1 MKKMSKI
8 LTFILVLAMVLGT
21 VAMAAE
27 PSYTISATDGSLE
40 HGSITLT
47 YTYTVTKDVTD
58 DNNNTTSETK
68 EVTET
73 AFLKKGSL
81 SADIPKDAK
90 VVISFNANTGYEFI
104 GAKDDANNPIEDG
117 AEITLTKSLIITPEF
132 RLKDTLGGEAK
143 ISSFKIDAICPSAY
157 YWQQCHKK
165 DSNSNSVLDNNLL
178 KYTRYPGKLNGTQSP
193 STEIAKGYYVD
204 LTLYVNDADYA
215 AFISTNGNSSDKFS
229 VTTPGDS
236 SFLAGST
243 NPSASAVI
251 NATTD
256 GKGYSITLTGVYY
269 VGGSDNTLKL
279 IVTQGNYN
287 AILSCKIDNA
297 TIIPTTPDDDKPS
310 EETTA
315 AQPYVIISSYSYGKG
330 DLVAG
335 ETRNV
340 TMTFRNTSKTMAV
353 ENMMVTMTLP
363 DAMMLTS
370 SSNSFYIESL
380 AAEGTITKTVNVT
393 VKPTAAA
400 QSHSMTVDFTYDY
413 LDNGTRRNAK
423 TTETISMPVLQVDRF
438 TVTGID
444 LPTQIFVGEENNL
457 SVNFVNKSRTDIYNL
472 SAKLSCEALSNN
484 GEEQYLGNLASGTT
498 SSADFYI
505 TANEKGEL
513 VGEVIITYEDTNMN
527 QRTVSVPFTTQAASY
542 EDIYGPTD
550 PVDPGLDPVGPVEP
564 ETTGFPWFWVIAGVV
579 VVAAGVF
586 VALKLR
592 KNKKESVDEDED
604 I

>member
-1 MKKMSKI
+1 MTVKKMSKI
-8 LTFILVLAMVLGT
+8 LTFILVLAMVLST

-27 PSYTISATDGSLE
+27 PP
-40 HGSITLT
+40 
-47 YTYTVTKDVTD
+47 YTVSAPADSLTHGKITITYDTADTEKGGTKTVNGFLNST
-58 DNNNTTSETK
+58 TTSIK
-68 EVTET
+68 LPDDVKKIKVSFT
-73 AFLKKGSL
+73 AN
-81 SADIPKDAK
+81 P
-90 VVISFNANTGYEFI
+90 GYEFVSATYKVGNTDTKPVADFGEI
-104 GAKDDANNPIEDG
+104 NN
-117 AEITLTKSLIITPEF
+117 ITDNTTITPVF
-132 RLKDTLGGEAK
+132 QAKSTLGGEKTAD
-143 ISSFKIDAICPSAY
+143 SFRLDAICSGSY
-157 YWQQCHKK
+157 YWQMYHK
-165 DSNSNSVLDNNLL
+165 DMANNK
-178 KYTRYPGKLNGTQSP
+178 KYTKYPGSP
-193 STEIAKGYYVD
+193 ADKVNPSSEIVKGNYVD
-204 LTLYVNDADYA
+204 LTLYVTDNDFLKLYS
-215 AFISTNGNSSDKFS
+215 STGYSKDNFS

-236 SFLAGST
+236 SFLAGSGAGAEIEKWT
-243 NPSASAVI
+243 VGS
-251 NATTD
+251 TD
-256 GKGYSITLTGVYY
+256 KGMEIQLTGVYY

-279 IVTQGNYN
+279 IITQGNYN
-287 AILSCKIDNA
+287 AIVTCKIDNA
-297 TIIPTTPDDDKPS
+297 TIIPTKPDDEKPDT
-310 EETTA
+310 ETTA

-413 LDNGTRRNAK
+413 LDNGVRRNAK
-423 TTETISMPVLQVDRF
+423 TTESISMPVLQVDRF

-444 LPTQIFVGEENNL
+444 LPQQIFIGEENNL

-472 SAKLSCEALSNN
+472 SAKLNCEGLSNN

-505 TANEKGEL
+505 TGNEKGEL

-527 QRTVSVPFTTQAASY
+527 QRTVSVPFTTQVTSY
-542 EDIYGPTD
+542 EDVWGPSN
-550 PVDPGLDPVGPVEP
+550 PSVDPGMDPGTDPGMEEP
-564 ETTGFPWFWVIAGVV
+564 AGFPWFWVIGGVA

-586 VALKLR
+586 VYLKLR

>member
-1 MKKMSKI
+1 MTVKKISKI

-21 VAMAAE
+21 VAMAEVPTPAAKTPATKEETVTYTITAGTVENGTLTIKYGSTQEPLTTGAKTAAIAKDTDITVVAE
-27 PSYTISATDGSLE
+27 PKAGYELVALNYTIGETTTDIKTDGKF
-40 HGSITLT
+40 TLT
-47 YTYTVTKDVTD
+47 G
-58 DNNNTTSETK
+58 NTT
-68 EVTET
+68 
-73 AFLKKGSL
+73 
-81 SADIPKDAK
+81 
-90 VVISFNANTGYEFI
+90 
-104 GAKDDANNPIEDG
+104 
-117 AEITLTKSLIITPEF
+117 ITPVF
-132 RLKDTLGGEAK
+132 QAKSTLGGEKTAD
-143 ISSFKIDAICPSAY
+143 SFRLDAICSGSY
-157 YWQQCHKK
+157 YWQMYHK
-165 DSNSNSVLDNNLL
+165 DMANNK
-178 KYTRYPGKLNGTQSP
+178 KYTKYPGSP
-193 STEIAKGYYVD
+193 ADKVNPSSEIVKGNYVD
-204 LTLYVNDADYA
+204 LTLYVTDNDFLSLYG
-215 AFISTNGNSSDKFS
+215 STGYSKDNFS

-236 SFLAGST
+236 SFLAGSGAGAEIEKWT
-243 NPSASAVI
+243 VGS
-251 NATTD
+251 TD
-256 GKGYSITLTGVYY
+256 KGMEIQLTGVYY
-269 VGGSDNTLKL
+269 VGGNDNTLKL
-279 IVTQGNYN
+279 IITQGNYN
-287 AILSCKIDNA
+287 AIVTCKIDNA
-297 TIIPTTPDDDKPS
+297 TIVPEKENDKKPD

-335 ETRNV
+335 ETRNI

-413 LDNGTRRNAK
+413 LDNGVRRNAK

-444 LPTQIFVGEENNL
+444 LPQQIFIGEENNL

-472 SAKLSCEALSNN
+472 SAKLNCEGLSNN

-505 TANEKGEL
+505 TGNEKCEL

-527 QRTVSVPFTTQAASY
+527 QRTVSVPFTTQVTSY
-542 EDIYGPTD
+542 EDVWGPSN
-550 PVDPGLDPVGPVEP
+550 PSVDPGMDPGTDPGMEEP
-564 ETTGFPWFWVIAGVV
+564 AGFPWFWVIGGVV

-586 VALKLR
+586 VYLKLR

>member
-8 LTFILVLAMVLGT
+8 LIFILVLAMVLGT
-21 VAMAAE
+21 VAMAEVPTPAAKTPATQE
-27 PSYTISATDGSLE
+27 ETVTYTITAGIFTNGQMTIKYGTTQSPLASGASLTVEKDTEITVEFSAT
-40 HGSITLT
+40 
-47 YTYTVTKDVTD
+47 
-58 DNNNTTSETK
+58 
-68 EVTET
+68 
-73 AFLKKGSL
+73 A
-81 SADIPKDAK
+81 
-90 VVISFNANTGYEFI
+90 GYEFVKATYKI
-104 GAKDDANNPIEDG
+104 GEKETSLSDG
-117 AEITLTKSLIITPEF
+117 GKFTLTGDATITPVF
-132 RLKDTLGGEAK
+132 QAKSTLGGEKTAD
-143 ISSFKIDAICPSAY
+143 SFRLDAICSGSY
-157 YWQQCHKK
+157 YWQMYHK
-165 DSNSNSVLDNNLL
+165 DMANNK
-178 KYTRYPGKLNGTQSP
+178 KYTKYPGSP
-193 STEIAKGYYVD
+193 ADKVNPSSEIVKGNYVD
-204 LTLYVNDADYA
+204 LTLYVTDNDFLKLYS
-215 AFISTNGNSSDKFS
+215 STGYSKDNFS

-236 SFLAGST
+236 SFLAGSGAGAEIEKWT
-243 NPSASAVI
+243 VDN
-251 NATTD
+251 TD
-256 GKGYSITLTGVYY
+256 KGMVITLTGVYY

-279 IVTQGNYN
+279 IITQGNYN
-287 AILSCKIDNA
+287 AIVTCKIDNA
-297 TIIPTTPDDDKPS
+297 TIIPTKPDDEKPDT
-310 EETTA
+310 ETTA

-413 LDNGTRRNAK
+413 LDNGVRRNAK
-423 TTETISMPVLQVDRF
+423 TTESISMPVLQVDRF

-444 LPTQIFVGEENNL
+444 LPQEIFMGEESNL
-457 SVNFVNKSRTDIYNL
+457 SVNFVNKSRTEIYNL
-472 SAKLSCEALSNN
+472 SAKLNCEGLSNN

-505 TANEKGEL
+505 KGNEKGEL

-527 QRTVSVPFTTQAASY
+527 QRTVSVPFTTKVTSY
-542 EDIYGPTD
+542 EDVWGPQ
-550 PVDPGLDPVGPVEP
+550 GPVGPQNPDDPGMDPGMEEP
-564 ETTGFPWFWVIAGVV
+564 AGFPWFWVIGGVA

-586 VALKLR
+586 VYLKLR
-592 KNKKESVDEDED
+592 KNKKESVEEDED

>member
-1 MKKMSKI
+1 MTVKKMSKI

-21 VAMAAE
+21 VAMADQSEGTNTGNTTNDTYTITAGKFENGTLTIKYNSTQSPLTAGATSSAIAKGTEVTILAE
-27 PSYTISATDGSLE
+27 PKAGYELATLNYTIGETTTDIKTDGKFV
-40 HGSITLT
+40 LT
-47 YTYTVTKDVTD
+47 GNATVTPV
-58 DNNNTTSETK
+58 
-68 EVTET
+68 
-73 AFLKKGSL
+73 FQ
-81 SADIPKDAK
+81 AK
-90 VVISFNANTGYEFI
+90 S
-104 GAKDDANNPIEDG
+104 
-117 AEITLTKSLIITPEF
+117 
-132 RLKDTLGGEAK
+132 TLGGEKTAD
-143 ISSFKIDAICPSAY
+143 SFRLDAICSGSY
-157 YWQQCHKK
+157 YWQMYHK
-165 DSNSNSVLDNNLL
+165 DMANNK
-178 KYTRYPGKLNGTQSP
+178 KYTKYPGSP
-193 STEIAKGYYVD
+193 ADKVNPSSEIVKGNYVD
-204 LTLYVNDADYA
+204 LTLYVTDNDFLKLYS
-215 AFISTNGNSSDKFS
+215 STGYSKDNFS

-236 SFLAGST
+236 SFLAGSGAGAEIEKWT
-243 NPSASAVI
+243 VGSTDKGMVI
-251 NATTD
+251 Q
-256 GKGYSITLTGVYY
+256 LTGVYY

-279 IVTQGNYN
+279 IITQGNYN
-287 AILSCKIDNA
+287 AIVTCKIDNA
-297 TIIPTTPDDDKPS
+297 TIIPTKPDDEKPDT
-310 EETTA
+310 ETTA

-413 LDNGTRRNAK
+413 LDNGVRRNAK
-423 TTETISMPVLQVDRF
+423 TTESISMPVLQVDRF

-444 LPTQIFVGEENNL
+444 LPQQIFIGEENNL

-472 SAKLSCEALSNN
+472 SAKLNCEGLSNN

-505 TANEKGEL
+505 TGNEKGEL

-527 QRTVSVPFTTQAASY
+527 QRTVSVPFTTQVTSY
-542 EDIYGPTD
+542 EDVWGPQGPAGPQNPD
-550 PVDPGLDPVGPVEP
+550 DPGMDPGMEEP
-564 ETTGFPWFWVIAGVV
+564 AGFPWFWVIGGVV

-586 VALKLR
+586 VYLKLR

>member
-1 MKKMSKI
+1 MKKISKI

-21 VAMAAE
+21 VAMAADGD
-27 PSYTISATDGSLE
+27 PVTTPTYTITAGTFTNGSISLTLVGNDGKDTSL
-40 HGSITLT
+40 GSIT
-47 YTYTVTKDVTD
+47 VTNGKIENIEKDSKV
-58 DNNNTTSETK
+58 
-68 EVTET
+68 
-73 AFLKKGSL
+73 
-81 SADIPKDAK
+81 K
-90 VVISFNANTGYEFI
+90 VVFVPSPGYEFV
-104 GAKDDANNPIEDG
+104 GAKDNNGKIIKDG
-117 AEITLTKSLIITPEF
+117 DVLTITDNLTITPAF
-132 RLKDTLGGEAK
+132 APKASLGSAAAVNSYTLQ
-143 ISSFKIDAICPSAY
+143 AICPSAY
-157 YWQQCHKK
+157 YWQQYHKTPGGG
-165 DSNSNSVLDNNLL
+165 DT
-178 KYTRYPGKLNGTQSP
+178 KYTRYPGKLNGNQSP

-204 LTLYVNDADYA
+204 LTLYVNDTDYVT
-215 AFISTNGNSSDKFS
+215 FIGQEGNDKDKFS

-236 SFLAGST
+236 SFLAGNT
-243 NPSASAVI
+243 TPSA
-251 NATTD
+251 NAEID
-256 GKGYSITLTGVYY
+256 PWEGKGYTVKLTGVYY
-269 VGGSDNTLKL
+269 VGGNDNTLKL

-297 TIIPTTPDDDKPS
+297 TIVPQKENNKKPE

-335 ETRNV
+335 ETRNI

-353 ENMMVTMTLP
+353 ENMMVTMSLP

-393 VKPTAAA
+393 VKSNAAA

-413 LDNGTRRNAK
+413 LDNGIRRNAK
-423 TTETISMPVLQVDRF
+423 TTESISMPVLQVDRF

-444 LPTQIFVGEENNL
+444 LPQEIFMGEESNL
-457 SVNFVNKSRTDIYNL
+457 SVNFVNKSRTEIYNL
-472 SAKLSCEALSNN
+472 SAKLNCEGISNN

-505 TANEKGEL
+505 KGNEKGEL

-527 QRTVSVPFTTQAASY
+527 QRTVSVPFTTKVVSH
-542 EDIYGPTD
+542 EDVWGPQG
-550 PVDPGLDPVGPVEP
+550 PVSPQNPDDPGMDPGMEQPA
-564 ETTGFPWFWVIAGVV
+564 GFPWFWVIGGVV

-586 VALKLR
+586 VYLKLR
-592 KNKKESVDEDED
+592 KNKKESVEEDED

>member
-1 MKKMSKI
+1 MTVKKISKI

-27 PSYTISATDGSLE
+27 GDSTVTPTAPTTYTITAGEMSNGYFSL
-40 HGSITLT
+40 T
-47 YTYTVTKDVTD
+47 DVTD
-58 DNNNTTSETK
+58 EANGK
-68 EVTET
+68 HI
-73 AFLKKGSL
+73 GSL
-81 SADIPKDAK
+81 KTKGEKSSAIA
-90 VVISFNANTGYEFI
+90 ANTKVRIEFKGDPGYEFV
-104 GAKDDANNPIEDG
+104 GAKDGSGKIIKDG
-117 AEITLTKSLIITPEF
+117 DVLTITDNLTITPVF
-132 RLKDTLGGEAK
+132 APKASLGSAAAVNSYTLQ
-143 ISSFKIDAICPSAY
+143 AICPSAY
-157 YWQQCHKK
+157 YWQQYHKTTGGG
-165 DSNSNSVLDNNLL
+165 DT

-215 AFISTNGNSSDKFS
+215 TFINGDINKNELFS
-229 VTTPGDS
+229 VTTPSDS
-236 SFLAGST
+236 SFLAGNT
-243 NPSASAVI
+243 TPSA
-251 NATTD
+251 NAKIAPWE
-256 GKGYSITLTGVYY
+256 GKGYTVELTGVYY
-269 VGGSDNTLKL
+269 VGGNDNTLKL

-297 TIIPTTPDDDKPS
+297 TIVPEKENDKKPD

-335 ETRNV
+335 ETRNI

-413 LDNGTRRNAK
+413 LDNGVRRNAK

-444 LPTQIFVGEENNL
+444 LPQQIFIGEENNL

-472 SAKLSCEALSNN
+472 SAKLNCEGLSNN

-505 TANEKGEL
+505 TGNEKCEL

-527 QRTVSVPFTTQAASY
+527 QRTVSVPFTTQVTSY
-542 EDIYGPTD
+542 EDVWGPSN
-550 PVDPGLDPVGPVEP
+550 PSVDPGMDPGTDPGMEEP
-564 ETTGFPWFWVIAGVV
+564 AGFPWFWVIGGVA

-586 VALKLR
+586 VYLKLR

>member
-1 MKKMSKI
+1 MTVKKISKI

-21 VAMAAE
+21 VAMADQSEGTNTGNTTNDTYTITAGKFENGTLTIKYNSTQSPLTAGATSSAIAKGTEVTILAE
-27 PSYTISATDGSLE
+27 PKAGYELAALNYTIGETTTDIKTDGKFV
-40 HGSITLT
+40 LT
-47 YTYTVTKDVTD
+47 GNATVTPV
-58 DNNNTTSETK
+58 
-68 EVTET
+68 
-73 AFLKKGSL
+73 FQ
-81 SADIPKDAK
+81 AK
-90 VVISFNANTGYEFI
+90 S
-104 GAKDDANNPIEDG
+104 
-117 AEITLTKSLIITPEF
+117 
-132 RLKDTLGGEAK
+132 TLGGEKTAD
-143 ISSFKIDAICPSAY
+143 SFRLDAICSGSY
-157 YWQQCHKK
+157 YWQMYHK
-165 DSNSNSVLDNNLL
+165 DMANNK
-178 KYTRYPGKLNGTQSP
+178 KYTKYPGSP
-193 STEIAKGYYVD
+193 ADKVNPSSEIVKGNYVD
-204 LTLYVNDADYA
+204 LTLYVTDNDFLKLYS
-215 AFISTNGNSSDKFS
+215 STGYSKNNFS

-236 SFLAGST
+236 SFLAGSGAGAEIEKWT
-243 NPSASAVI
+243 VDN
-251 NATTD
+251 TD
-256 GKGYSITLTGVYY
+256 KGMVITLTGVYY

-279 IVTQGNYN
+279 IITQGNYN
-287 AILSCKIDNA
+287 AIVTCKIDNA
-297 TIIPTTPDDDKPS
+297 TIIPTKPDDEKPDT
-310 EETTA
+310 ETTA

-413 LDNGTRRNAK
+413 LDNGIRRNAK
-423 TTETISMPVLQVDRF
+423 TTESISMPVLQVDRF

-444 LPTQIFVGEENNL
+444 LPQQIFIGEENNL

-472 SAKLSCEALSNN
+472 SAKLNCEGLSNN

-505 TANEKGEL
+505 TGNEKGEL

-527 QRTVSVPFTTQAASY
+527 QRTVSVPFTTQVTSY
-542 EDIYGPTD
+542 EDVWGPSN
-550 PVDPGLDPVGPVEP
+550 PSVDPGMDPGTDPGMEEP
-564 ETTGFPWFWVIAGVV
+564 AGFPWFWVIGGVA

-586 VALKLR
+586 VYLKLR

>member
-1 MKKMSKI
+1 MTVKKISKI

-21 VAMAAE
+21 VAMAEVPTPAAKTPATKEETVTYTITAGTVENGTLTIKYGSTEEPLTTGAKTAAIAKDTDITVVAE
-27 PSYTISATDGSLE
+27 PKAGYELVALNYTIGETTTDIKTDGKF
-40 HGSITLT
+40 TLT
-47 YTYTVTKDVTD
+47 
-58 DNNNTTSETK
+58 
-68 EVTET
+68 
-73 AFLKKGSL
+73 G
-81 SADIPKDAK
+81 
-90 VVISFNANTGYEFI
+90 NAT
-104 GAKDDANNPIEDG
+104 
-117 AEITLTKSLIITPEF
+117 ITPVF
-132 RLKDTLGGEAK
+132 QAKSTLGGEKTAD
-143 ISSFKIDAICPSAY
+143 SFRLDAICSGSY
-157 YWQQCHKK
+157 YWQMYHK
-165 DSNSNSVLDNNLL
+165 DMANNK
-178 KYTRYPGKLNGTQSP
+178 KYTKYPGSP
-193 STEIAKGYYVD
+193 ADKVNPSSEIVKGNYVD
-204 LTLYVNDADYA
+204 LTLYVTDDDFLSLYG
-215 AFISTNGNSSDKFS
+215 STGYNKNNFS

-236 SFLAGST
+236 SFLAGSGAGAEIEKWT
-243 NPSASAVI
+243 VGSTDKGMVI
-251 NATTD
+251 Q
-256 GKGYSITLTGVYY
+256 LTGVYY
-269 VGGSDNTLKL
+269 VGGNDNTLKL

-297 TIIPTTPDDDKPS
+297 TIVPEKENDKKPD

-335 ETRNV
+335 ETRNI

-413 LDNGTRRNAK
+413 LDNGVRRNAK

-444 LPTQIFVGEENNL
+444 LPQQIFIGEENNL

-472 SAKLSCEALSNN
+472 SAKLNCEGLSNN

-505 TANEKGEL
+505 TGNEKCEL

-527 QRTVSVPFTTQAASY
+527 QRTVSVPFTTQVTSY
-542 EDIYGPTD
+542 EDVWGPSN
-550 PVDPGLDPVGPVEP
+550 PSVDPGTDPGTDPGMEEP
-564 ETTGFPWFWVIAGVV
+564 AGFPWFWVIGGVV

-586 VALKLR
+586 VYLKLR

>member
-1 MKKMSKI
+1 MTVKKISKI

-21 VAMAAE
+21 VAMAADGDSTE
-27 PSYTISATDGSLE
+27 TPTATTTYTITAGTVENG
-40 HGSITLT
+40 TLT
-47 YTYTVTKDVTD
+47 IKYGSTQKPLTTNATTDAIAKDTDITVVAEPKAGYELDTLTCTINGTTTDIKATQKFKLTGDATVTPV
-58 DNNNTTSETK
+58 
-68 EVTET
+68 
-73 AFLKKGSL
+73 
-81 SADIPKDAK
+81 
-90 VVISFNANTGYEFI
+90 
-104 GAKDDANNPIEDG
+104 
-117 AEITLTKSLIITPEF
+117 F
-132 RLKDTLGGEAK
+132 REKQSLGGEK
-143 ISSFKIDAICPSAY
+143 TVDSFRLDAICNGSY
-157 YWQQCHKK
+157 YWQMYHKDMSNNK
-165 DSNSNSVLDNNLL
+165 KYTKYPGDPANNVPSNS
-178 KYTRYPGKLNGTQSP
+178 
-193 STEIAKGYYVD
+193 EIVKGNFVD
-204 LTLYVNDADYA
+204 LTLYVKDPDFVKLATMTGYDPE
-215 AFISTNGNSSDKFS
+215 KFS
-229 VTTPGDS
+229 VSTPSDS
-236 SFLAGST
+236 SFLAGQFS
-243 NPSASAVI
+243 SSSSDLKS
-251 NATTD
+251 NAKFSD
-256 GKGYSITLTGVYY
+256 WMNGSEVQGMIIELTGVYY
-269 VGGSDNTLKL
+269 VGGNDNTLKL

-297 TIIPTTPDDDKPS
+297 TIVPEKENNKKPD

-335 ETRNV
+335 ETRNI

-413 LDNGTRRNAK
+413 LDNGVRRNAK

-444 LPTQIFVGEENNL
+444 LPQQIFIGEENNL

-472 SAKLSCEALSNN
+472 SAKLNCEGLSNN

-505 TANEKGEL
+505 TGNEKCEL

-527 QRTVSVPFTTQAASY
+527 QRTVSVPFTTQVTSY
-542 EDIYGPTD
+542 EDVWGPSN
-550 PVDPGLDPVGPVEP
+550 PSVDPGMDPGTDPGMEEP
-564 ETTGFPWFWVIAGVV
+564 AGFPWFWVIGGVV

-586 VALKLR
+586 VYLKLR

>member
-1 MKKMSKI
+1 MTVKKMSKI

-21 VAMAAE
+21 VAMADQSDGTNTGNTTNDTYTITAGTVENGTLTIKYGSTQKPLTTGATTDAIAKDTDITVVAE
-27 PSYTISATDGSLE
+27 PKAGYELD
-40 HGSITLT
+40 TLT
-47 YTYTVTKDVTD
+47 CTINGTPTDIKATQKFKLTGDATVTPV
-58 DNNNTTSETK
+58 
-68 EVTET
+68 
-73 AFLKKGSL
+73 
-81 SADIPKDAK
+81 
-90 VVISFNANTGYEFI
+90 
-104 GAKDDANNPIEDG
+104 
-117 AEITLTKSLIITPEF
+117 F
-132 RLKDTLGGEAK
+132 REKQSLGGEK
-143 ISSFKIDAICPSAY
+143 TVDSFRLDAICSGSY
-157 YWQQCHKK
+157 YWQMYHK
-165 DSNSNSVLDNNLL
+165 DMANNK
-178 KYTRYPGKLNGTQSP
+178 KYTKYPGSP
-193 STEIAKGYYVD
+193 ADKVNPSSEIVKGNYVD
-204 LTLYVNDADYA
+204 LTLYVTDTDYVT
-215 AFISTNGNSSDKFS
+215 FINGDTTKNELFS

-236 SFLAGST
+236 SFLAGSGAGAEIEKWT
-243 NPSASAVI
+243 VGSTDKGMVI
-251 NATTD
+251 Q
-256 GKGYSITLTGVYY
+256 LTGVYY

-279 IVTQGNYN
+279 IITQGNYN

-297 TIIPTTPDDDKPS
+297 TIVPEKENDKKPD

-413 LDNGTRRNAK
+413 LDNGVRRNAK

-444 LPTQIFVGEENNL
+444 LPQQIFIGEENNL

-472 SAKLSCEALSNN
+472 SAKLNCEGLSNN

-505 TANEKGEL
+505 TGNEKCEL

-527 QRTVSVPFTTQAASY
+527 QRTVSVPFTTQVTSY
-542 EDIYGPTD
+542 EDVWGPSN
-550 PVDPGLDPVGPVEP
+550 PSVDPGMDPGTDPGMEEP
-564 ETTGFPWFWVIAGVV
+564 AGFPWFWVIGGVV

-586 VALKLR
+586 VYLKLR

>member
-1 MKKMSKI
+1 MTVKKMSKI

-21 VAMAAE
+21 VAMAEVPTPAANTPATQE
-27 PSYTISATDGSLE
+27 ETVTYTITAGTFTNGQMTIKYGTTQSPLASGASLTVEKDTEITVEFSAT
-40 HGSITLT
+40 
-47 YTYTVTKDVTD
+47 
-58 DNNNTTSETK
+58 
-68 EVTET
+68 
-73 AFLKKGSL
+73 A
-81 SADIPKDAK
+81 
-90 VVISFNANTGYEFI
+90 GYEFVKATYKI
-104 GAKDDANNPIEDG
+104 GEKETSLSDG
-117 AEITLTKSLIITPEF
+117 GKFTLTGDATITPVF
-132 RLKDTLGGEAK
+132 QAKSTLGGEKTAD
-143 ISSFKIDAICPSAY
+143 SFRLDAICSGSY
-157 YWQQCHKK
+157 YWQMYHK
-165 DSNSNSVLDNNLL
+165 DMANNK
-178 KYTRYPGKLNGTQSP
+178 KYTKYPGSP
-193 STEIAKGYYVD
+193 ADKVNPSSEIVKGNYVD
-204 LTLYVNDADYA
+204 LTLYVTDND
-215 AFISTNGNSSDKFS
+215 FLKLCSSTGYSKDNFS

-236 SFLAGST
+236 SFLAGSGAGAEIGKWT
-243 NPSASAVI
+243 VGSTDKGMVI
-251 NATTD
+251 Q
-256 GKGYSITLTGVYY
+256 LTGVYY

-279 IVTQGNYN
+279 IITQGNYN
-287 AILSCKIDNA
+287 AIVTCKIDNA
-297 TIIPTTPDDDKPS
+297 TIIPTKPDDEKPDT
-310 EETTA
+310 ETTA

-335 ETRNV
+335 ETRNI

-413 LDNGTRRNAK
+413 LDNGVRRNAK

-444 LPTQIFVGEENNL
+444 LPQQIFIGEENNL

-472 SAKLSCEALSNN
+472 SAKLNCEGLSNN

-505 TANEKGEL
+505 TGNEKGEL

-527 QRTVSVPFTTQAASY
+527 QRTVSVPFTTQVTSY
-542 EDIYGPTD
+542 EDVWGPSN
-550 PVDPGLDPVGPVEP
+550 PSVDPGTDPGTDPGMEEP
-564 ETTGFPWFWVIAGVV
+564 AGFPWFWVIGGVA

-586 VALKLR
+586 VYLKLR

>member
-8 LTFILVLAMVLGT
+8 LIFILVLAMVLGT
-21 VAMAAE
+21 VAMAEVPTPAAKTPATQE
-27 PSYTISATDGSLE
+27 ETVTYTITAGIFTNGQMTIKYGTTQSPLASGASLTVEKDTEITVEFSAT
-40 HGSITLT
+40 
-47 YTYTVTKDVTD
+47 
-58 DNNNTTSETK
+58 
-68 EVTET
+68 
-73 AFLKKGSL
+73 A
-81 SADIPKDAK
+81 
-90 VVISFNANTGYEFI
+90 GYEFVKATYKI
-104 GAKDDANNPIEDG
+104 GEKETSLSDG
-117 AEITLTKSLIITPEF
+117 GKFTLTGDATITPVF
-132 RLKDTLGGEAK
+132 QAKSTLGGEKTAD
-143 ISSFKIDAICPSAY
+143 SFRLDAICSGSY
-157 YWQQCHKK
+157 YWQMYHK
-165 DSNSNSVLDNNLL
+165 DMANNK
-178 KYTRYPGKLNGTQSP
+178 KYTKYPGSP
-193 STEIAKGYYVD
+193 LDEVNPSSEIVKGNYVD
-204 LTLYVNDADYA
+204 LTLYVTDDDFLSLCGTTSY
-215 AFISTNGNSSDKFS
+215 DKNNFS

-236 SFLAGST
+236 SFLAGSGAGAEIEKWT
-243 NPSASAVI
+243 VGSTDKGMVI
-251 NATTD
+251 Q
-256 GKGYSITLTGVYY
+256 LTGVYY

-279 IVTQGNYN
+279 IITQGNYN
-287 AILSCKIDNA
+287 AIVTCKIDNA
-297 TIIPTTPDDDKPS
+297 TIVPEKENDKKPD

-335 ETRNV
+335 ETRNI
-340 TMTFRNTSKTMAV
+340 TMTFRNTSKTMAI

-413 LDNGTRRNAK
+413 LDNGVRRNAK

-444 LPTQIFVGEENNL
+444 LPQQIFIGEENNL

-472 SAKLSCEALSNN
+472 SAKLNCEGLSNN

-505 TANEKGEL
+505 TGNEKCEL

-527 QRTVSVPFTTQAASY
+527 QRTVSVPFTTQVTSY
-542 EDIYGPTD
+542 EDVWGPSN
-550 PVDPGLDPVGPVEP
+550 PSVDPGMDPGTDPGMEEP
-564 ETTGFPWFWVIAGVV
+564 AGFPWFWVIGGVV

-586 VALKLR
+586 VYLKLR
-592 KNKKESVDEDED
+592 KNKKESVEEDED

>member
-1 MKKMSKI
+1 MTVKKMSKI
-8 LTFILVLAMVLGT
+8 LIFILVLAMVLGT
-21 VAMAAE
+21 VAMAEVPTPAAKTPATQE
-27 PSYTISATDGSLE
+27 ETVTYTITAGIFTNGQMTIKYGTTQSPLASGASLTVEKDTEITVEFSAT
-40 HGSITLT
+40 
-47 YTYTVTKDVTD
+47 
-58 DNNNTTSETK
+58 
-68 EVTET
+68 
-73 AFLKKGSL
+73 A
-81 SADIPKDAK
+81 
-90 VVISFNANTGYEFI
+90 GYEFVKATYKI
-104 GAKDDANNPIEDG
+104 GEKETSLSDG
-117 AEITLTKSLIITPEF
+117 GKFTLTGDATITPVF
-132 RLKDTLGGEAK
+132 QAKSTLGGEKTAD
-143 ISSFKIDAICPSAY
+143 SFRLDAICSGSY
-157 YWQQCHKK
+157 YWQMYHK
-165 DSNSNSVLDNNLL
+165 DMANNK
-178 KYTRYPGKLNGTQSP
+178 KYTKYPGSP
-193 STEIAKGYYVD
+193 ADKVNPSSEIVKGNYVD
-204 LTLYVNDADYA
+204 LTLYVTDDDFLSLYG
-215 AFISTNGNSSDKFS
+215 STGYNKNNFS

-236 SFLAGST
+236 SFLAGSGAGAEIEKWT
-243 NPSASAVI
+243 VGSTDKGMVI
-251 NATTD
+251 Q
-256 GKGYSITLTGVYY
+256 LTGVYY
-269 VGGSDNTLKL
+269 VGGNDNTLKL

-297 TIIPTTPDDDKPS
+297 TIVPEKENDKKPD

-335 ETRNV
+335 ETRNI

-413 LDNGTRRNAK
+413 LDNGVRRNAK

-444 LPTQIFVGEENNL
+444 LPQQIFIGEENNL

-472 SAKLSCEALSNN
+472 SAKLNCEGLSNN

-505 TANEKGEL
+505 TGNEKCEL

-527 QRTVSVPFTTQAASY
+527 QRTVSVPFTTQVTSY
-542 EDIYGPTD
+542 EDVWGPSN
-550 PVDPGLDPVGPVEP
+550 PSVDPGMDPGTDPGMEEP
-564 ETTGFPWFWVIAGVV
+564 AGFPWFWVIGGVV

-586 VALKLR
+586 VYLKLR

>member
-1 MKKMSKI
+1 MTVKKMSKI
-8 LTFILVLAMVLGT
+8 LIFILVLAMVLST
-21 VAMAAE
+21 VAMAAD
-27 PSYTISATDGSLE
+27 PPYTISATDGSLE

-47 YTYTVTKDVTD
+47 YNTATEVSTGTATCTLNSTTKSKALPDDVKKVKVT
-58 DNNNTTSETK
+58 
-68 EVTET
+68 
-73 AFLKKGSL
+73 
-81 SADIPKDAK
+81 
-90 VVISFNANTGYEFI
+90 FNAAPGYEFVSATYQV
-104 GAKDDANNPIEDG
+104 GDTDAKPVADFGEI
-117 AEITLTKSLIITPEF
+117 EITDNTTITPVF
-132 RLKDTLGGEAK
+132 QAKSTLGGEKTAD
-143 ISSFKIDAICPSAY
+143 SFRLDAICSGSY
-157 YWQQCHKK
+157 YWQMYHK
-165 DSNSNSVLDNNLL
+165 DMANNK
-178 KYTRYPGKLNGTQSP
+178 KYTKYPGSP
-193 STEIAKGYYVD
+193 ADKVHPSSEIVKGNYVD
-204 LTLYVNDADYA
+204 LTLYVTDEDFLSLYGTTGYSKN
-215 AFISTNGNSSDKFS
+215 NFS

-236 SFLAGST
+236 SFLAGSGAGAEIEKWT
-243 NPSASAVI
+243 VGSTDKGMVI
-251 NATTD
+251 Q
-256 GKGYSITLTGVYY
+256 LTGVYY

-279 IVTQGNYN
+279 IITQGNYN
-287 AILSCKIDNA
+287 AIVTCKIDNA
-297 TIIPTTPDDDKPS
+297 TIIPTKPDDEKPDT
-310 EETTA
+310 ETTA

-335 ETRNV
+335 ETRNI

-413 LDNGTRRNAK
+413 LDNGVRRNAK

-444 LPTQIFVGEENNL
+444 LATQIFVGEENNL

-472 SAKLSCEALSNN
+472 SAKLSCDALSNN
-484 GEEQYLGNLASGTT
+484 GEEQYLGNLSSGTT

-505 TANEKGEL
+505 TANDKGEI

-527 QRTVSVPFTTQAASY
+527 QRTVSVPFVTSAVSY
-542 EDIYGPTD
+542 DDIYGPTD
-550 PVDPGLDPVGPVEP
+550 PVDPTDPVGPVEP
-564 ETTGFPWFWVIAGVV
+564 EATGFPWFWVIAGVV

-586 VALKLR
+586 VYLKLR

>member
-1 MKKMSKI
+1 MTVKKMSKI
-8 LTFILVLAMVLGT
+8 LTFILVLAMVLST

-27 PSYTISATDGSLE
+27 PP
-40 HGSITLT
+40 
-47 YTYTVTKDVTD
+47 YTVSAPADSLTHGKITITYDTPDTEKGGTKTVNGFLNST
-58 DNNNTTSETK
+58 TTSIK
-68 EVTET
+68 LPNDVKKIKVSFT
-73 AFLKKGSL
+73 AN
-81 SADIPKDAK
+81 P
-90 VVISFNANTGYEFI
+90 GYEFVSATYKV
-104 GAKDDANNPIEDG
+104 GDTDAKPVTDFGEI
-117 AEITLTKSLIITPEF
+117 EITDNTTITPVF
-132 RLKDTLGGEAK
+132 QAKSTLGGEKTAD
-143 ISSFKIDAICPSAY
+143 SFRLDAICSGSY
-157 YWQQCHKK
+157 YWQMYHK
-165 DSNSNSVLDNNLL
+165 DMANNK
-178 KYTRYPGKLNGTQSP
+178 KYTKYPGSP
-193 STEIAKGYYVD
+193 ADKVNPSSEIVKGNYVD
-204 LTLYVNDADYA
+204 LTLYVTDTDYVT
-215 AFISTNGNSSDKFS
+215 FINGDTKKNELFS

-236 SFLAGST
+236 SFLAGNT
-243 NPSASAVI
+243 TPSA
-251 NATTD
+251 NAEIAAWE
-256 GKGYSITLTGVYY
+256 GKGYTVKLTGVYY
-269 VGGSDNTLKL
+269 VGGNDNTLKL
-279 IVTQGNYN
+279 IITQGNYN
-287 AILSCKIDNA
+287 AIVTCKIDNA
-297 TIIPTTPDDDKPS
+297 TIVPEKENDKKPD

-335 ETRNV
+335 ETRNI

-413 LDNGTRRNAK
+413 LDNGVRRNAK

-444 LPTQIFVGEENNL
+444 LPQQIFIGEENNL

-472 SAKLSCEALSNN
+472 SAKLNCEGLSNN

-505 TANEKGEL
+505 TGNEKGEL

-527 QRTVSVPFTTQAASY
+527 QRTVSVPFTTQVTSY
-542 EDIYGPTD
+542 EDVWGPSN
-550 PVDPGLDPVGPVEP
+550 PSVDPGMDPGTDPGMEEP
-564 ETTGFPWFWVIAGVV
+564 AGFPWFWVIGGVV

-586 VALKLR
+586 VYLKLR
-592 KNKKESVDEDED
+592 KNKKESVEEDED

>member
-1 MKKMSKI
+1 MTVKKMSKI
-8 LTFILVLAMVLGT
+8 LTFILVLAMVLST
-21 VAMAAE
+21 VAMAADT
-27 PSYTISATDGSLE
+27 P
-40 HGSITLT
+40 
-47 YTYTVTKDVTD
+47 YTVSAPVDSLTHGKITITYDTADTEKGGTKTVNGFLNST
-58 DNNNTTSETK
+58 TTSIK
-68 EVTET
+68 LPNDVKKIKVSFT
-73 AFLKKGSL
+73 AN
-81 SADIPKDAK
+81 P
-90 VVISFNANTGYEFI
+90 GYEFVSATYKV
-104 GAKDDANNPIEDG
+104 GDTDAKSVADFGEI
-117 AEITLTKSLIITPEF
+117 EITGNTAITPVF
-132 RLKDTLGGEAK
+132 QAKSTLGGEKTAD
-143 ISSFKIDAICPSAY
+143 SFRLDAICSGSY
-157 YWQQCHKK
+157 YWQMYHK
-165 DSNSNSVLDNNLL
+165 DMANNK
-178 KYTRYPGKLNGTQSP
+178 KYTKYPGSP
-193 STEIAKGYYVD
+193 ADKVNPSSEIVKGNYVD
-204 LTLYVNDADYA
+204 LTLYVTDND
-215 AFISTNGNSSDKFS
+215 FLKLCSSTGYSKDNFS

-236 SFLAGST
+236 SFLAGSGAGAEIGKWT
-243 NPSASAVI
+243 VGSTDKGMVI
-251 NATTD
+251 Q
-256 GKGYSITLTGVYY
+256 LTGVYY

-279 IVTQGNYN
+279 IITQGNYN
-287 AILSCKIDNA
+287 AIVTCKIDNA
-297 TIIPTTPDDDKPS
+297 TIIPTKPDDEKPDT
-310 EETTA
+310 ETTA

-335 ETRNV
+335 ETRNI

-413 LDNGTRRNAK
+413 LDNGVRRNAK

-444 LPTQIFVGEENNL
+444 LPQQIFIGEENNL

-472 SAKLSCEALSNN
+472 SAKLNCEGLSNN

-505 TANEKGEL
+505 TGNEKGEL

-527 QRTVSVPFTTQAASY
+527 QRTVSVPFTTQVTSY
-542 EDIYGPTD
+542 EDVWGPSN
-550 PVDPGLDPVGPVEP
+550 PSVDPGTDPGTDPGMEEP
-564 ETTGFPWFWVIAGVV
+564 AGFPWFWVIGGVV

-586 VALKLR
+586 VYLKLR

>member
-1 MKKMSKI
+1 MKKICKF
-8 LTFILVLAMVLGT
+8 LTFLLVLAMLLST
-21 VAMAAE
+21 VAMADTTNATQ
-27 PSYTISATDGSLE
+27 YTISATNGSLE

-47 YTYTVTKDVTD
+47 YD
-58 DNNNTTSETK
+58 TSDGKGGTETK
-68 EVTET
+68 T
-73 AFLKKGSL
+73 AFLKSSEMSITL
-81 SADIPKDAK
+81 SADVSK
-90 VVISFNANTGYEFI
+90 VKVSFNADAGYEFVSATYKV
-104 GAKDDANNPIEDG
+104 GSADAQVVADFGEI
-117 AEITLTKSLIITPEF
+117 EITGNTTITPVF
-132 RLKDTLGGEAK
+132 QLKSTLGGSLTAD
-143 ISSFKIDAICPSAY
+143 SYRLDAICSGSY
-157 YWQQCHKK
+157 NWQMYHK
-165 DSNSNSVLDNNLL
+165 DTANNK
-178 KYTRYPGKLNGTQSP
+178 KYTKYPGSP
-193 STEIAKGYYVD
+193 ADKVTPNSEIVKGNYVD
-204 LTLYVNDADYA
+204 LTLYVNDPDFA
-215 AFISTNGNSSDKFS
+215 AFVASQGDSYNAENFS

-236 SFLAGST
+236 SFLAGNT
-243 NPSASAVI
+243 NPAA
-251 NATTD
+251 NAIIAATAD
-256 GKGYSITLTGVYY
+256 GKGYTITLTGVYY

-297 TIIPTTPDDDKPS
+297 TIHPETPDDNNDNNEPV
-310 EETTA
+310 A

-353 ENMMVTMTLP
+353 ENMMVTITMP

-400 QSHSMTVDFTYDY
+400 QSHSMTLDFTYDY
-413 LDNGTRRNAK
+413 MDGSTRRNAK

-444 LPTQIFVGEENNL
+444 LSPQIFIGEETGL
-457 SVNFVNKSRTDIYNL
+457 SVNFVNKSRTEIYNL
-472 SAKLSCEALSNN
+472 SAKLSCEALTNN
-484 GEEQYLGNLASGTT
+484 GEEQYLGNLGSGTT

-505 TANEKGEL
+505 TPSDAGDI

-527 QRTVSVPFTTQAASY
+527 QRTVTVPFTTKAMSY
-542 EDIYGPTD
+542 EDVYGPM
-550 PVDPGLDPVGPVEP
+550 DPGIDPGFDPGMVEEP
-564 ETTGFPWFWVIAGVV
+564 TGNGGFPWFWVVAGVV
-579 VVAAGVF
+579 VLGGGAF
-586 VALKLR
+586 VLLKLR
-592 KNKKESVDEDED
+592 KNKKESVDDDED

>member
-1 MKKMSKI
+1 MTVKKISKI

-21 VAMAAE
+21 VAMADQSDGTNTGNTTNDTYTITAGRFENGTLTIKYDSTQSPLTAGATSKAIAKGTEVTILAE
-27 PSYTISATDGSLE
+27 PKAGYELVALNYTIGETTTDIKTDGKF
-40 HGSITLT
+40 TLT
-47 YTYTVTKDVTD
+47 
-58 DNNNTTSETK
+58 
-68 EVTET
+68 
-73 AFLKKGSL
+73 G
-81 SADIPKDAK
+81 
-90 VVISFNANTGYEFI
+90 NAT
-104 GAKDDANNPIEDG
+104 
-117 AEITLTKSLIITPEF
+117 ITPVF
-132 RLKDTLGGEAK
+132 QAKSTLGGEKTAD
-143 ISSFKIDAICPSAY
+143 SFRLDAICSGSY
-157 YWQQCHKK
+157 YWQMYHK
-165 DSNSNSVLDNNLL
+165 DMANNK
-178 KYTRYPGKLNGTQSP
+178 KYTKYPGPPADKVNP
-193 STEIAKGYYVD
+193 SSEIVKGNYVD
-204 LTLYVNDADYA
+204 LTLYVTDDDFLSLYG
-215 AFISTNGNSSDKFS
+215 STGYSKDNFS

-236 SFLAGST
+236 SFLAGSG
-243 NPSASAVI
+243 AGAEIEKWAVGS
-251 NATTD
+251 TD
-256 GKGYSITLTGVYY
+256 KGMVIQLTGVYY

-279 IVTQGNYN
+279 IITQGNYN
-287 AILSCKIDNA
+287 AIVTCKIDNA
-297 TIIPTTPDDDKPS
+297 TIVPEKENDKKPD

-335 ETRNV
+335 ETRNI

-400 QSHSMTVDFTYDY
+400 QSHSMAVDFTYDY
-413 LDNGTRRNAK
+413 LDNGVRRNAK

-444 LPTQIFVGEENNL
+444 LPQQIFIGEENNL

-472 SAKLSCEALSNN
+472 SAKLNCEGLSNN

-505 TANEKGEL
+505 TGNEKCEL

-527 QRTVSVPFTTQAASY
+527 QRTVSVPFTTQVTSY
-542 EDIYGPTD
+542 EDVWGPSN
-550 PVDPGLDPVGPVEP
+550 PSVDPGTDPGTDPGMEEP
-564 ETTGFPWFWVIAGVV
+564 AGFPWFWVIGGVV

-586 VALKLR
+586 VYLKLR

>member
-1 MKKMSKI
+1 MTVKKMSKI
-8 LTFILVLAMVLGT
+8 LTFILVLAMVLST
-21 VAMAAE
+21 VAMAADT
-27 PSYTISATDGSLE
+27 P
-40 HGSITLT
+40 
-47 YTYTVTKDVTD
+47 YTVSAPVDSLTHGKITITYDTADTEKGGTKTVNGFLNST
-58 DNNNTTSETK
+58 TTSIK
-68 EVTET
+68 LPNDVKKIKVSFT
-73 AFLKKGSL
+73 AN
-81 SADIPKDAK
+81 P
-90 VVISFNANTGYEFI
+90 GYEFVSATYKV
-104 GAKDDANNPIEDG
+104 GDTDAKSVADFGEI
-117 AEITLTKSLIITPEF
+117 EITGNTAITPVF
-132 RLKDTLGGEAK
+132 QAKSTLGGEKTAD
-143 ISSFKIDAICPSAY
+143 SFRLDAICSGSY
-157 YWQQCHKK
+157 YWQMYHK
-165 DSNSNSVLDNNLL
+165 DMANNK
-178 KYTRYPGKLNGTQSP
+178 KYTKYPGSP
-193 STEIAKGYYVD
+193 ADKVNPSSEIVKGNYVD
-204 LTLYVNDADYA
+204 LTLYVTDND
-215 AFISTNGNSSDKFS
+215 FLKLCSSTGYSKDNFS

-236 SFLAGST
+236 SFLAGSGAGAEIGKWT
-243 NPSASAVI
+243 VGSTDKGMVI
-251 NATTD
+251 Q
-256 GKGYSITLTGVYY
+256 LTGVYY

-279 IVTQGNYN
+279 IITQGNYN
-287 AILSCKIDNA
+287 AIVTCKIDNA
-297 TIIPTTPDDDKPS
+297 TIIPTKPDDEKPDT
-310 EETTA
+310 ETTA

-335 ETRNV
+335 ETRNI

-413 LDNGTRRNAK
+413 LDNGVRRNAK

-444 LPTQIFVGEENNL
+444 LPQQIFIGEENNL

-472 SAKLSCEALSNN
+472 SAKLNCEGLSNN

-505 TANEKGEL
+505 TGNEKGEL

-527 QRTVSVPFTTQAASY
+527 QRTVSVPFTTQVTSY
-542 EDIYGPTD
+542 EDVWGPSN
-550 PVDPGLDPVGPVEP
+550 PSVDPGTDPGTDPGMEEP
-564 ETTGFPWFWVIAGVV
+564 AGFPWFWVIGGVV

-586 VALKLR
+586 VYLKLR
-592 KNKKESVDEDED
+592 KNKKESVEEDED

>member
-1 MKKMSKI
+1 MTVKKMSKI

-21 VAMAAE
+21 VAMAEVPTPAANTPATQE
-27 PSYTISATDGSLE
+27 ETVTYTITAGTFTNGQMTIKYGTTQSPLASGASLTVEKDTEITVEFSAT
-40 HGSITLT
+40 
-47 YTYTVTKDVTD
+47 
-58 DNNNTTSETK
+58 
-68 EVTET
+68 
-73 AFLKKGSL
+73 A
-81 SADIPKDAK
+81 
-90 VVISFNANTGYEFI
+90 GYEFVKATYKI
-104 GAKDDANNPIEDG
+104 GEKETSLSDG
-117 AEITLTKSLIITPEF
+117 GKFTLTGDATITPVF
-132 RLKDTLGGEAK
+132 QAKSTLGGEKTAD
-143 ISSFKIDAICPSAY
+143 SFRLDAICSGSY
-157 YWQQCHKK
+157 YWQMYHK
-165 DSNSNSVLDNNLL
+165 DMANNK
-178 KYTRYPGKLNGTQSP
+178 KYTKYPGSP
-193 STEIAKGYYVD
+193 ADKVNPSSEIVKGNYVD
-204 LTLYVNDADYA
+204 LTLYVTDNDFLSLYG
-215 AFISTNGNSSDKFS
+215 STGYSKNNFS

-236 SFLAGST
+236 SFLAGNT
-243 NPSASAVI
+243 TPSA
-251 NATTD
+251 NAEID
-256 GKGYSITLTGVYY
+256 AWEGKGYTVKLTGVYY
-269 VGGSDNTLKL
+269 VGGNDNTLKL

-297 TIIPTTPDDDKPS
+297 TIVPEKENDKKPD

-335 ETRNV
+335 ETRNI

-400 QSHSMTVDFTYDY
+400 QSHSMAVDFTYDY
-413 LDNGTRRNAK
+413 LDNGVRRNAK

-444 LPTQIFVGEENNL
+444 LPQQIFIGEENNL

-472 SAKLSCEALSNN
+472 SAKLNCEGLSNN

-505 TANEKGEL
+505 TGNEKGEL

-527 QRTVSVPFTTQAASY
+527 QRTVSVPFTTQVTSY
-542 EDIYGPTD
+542 EDVWGPSN
-550 PVDPGLDPVGPVEP
+550 PSVDPGMDPGTDPGMEDP
-564 ETTGFPWFWVIAGVV
+564 AGFPWFWVIGGVV

-586 VALKLR
+586 VYLKLR

>member
-21 VAMAAE
+21 VAMAEVPTPAAKTPATKEETVTYTITAGTVENGTLTIKYGSTQKPLTTSAKTDAIAKDTDITVVAE
-27 PSYTISATDGSLE
+27 PKAGYELD
-40 HGSITLT
+40 TLT
-47 YTYTVTKDVTD
+47 CTINGTPTDIKATQKFKLTGDATVTPV
-58 DNNNTTSETK
+58 
-68 EVTET
+68 
-73 AFLKKGSL
+73 
-81 SADIPKDAK
+81 
-90 VVISFNANTGYEFI
+90 
-104 GAKDDANNPIEDG
+104 
-117 AEITLTKSLIITPEF
+117 F
-132 RLKDTLGGEAK
+132 REKQSLGGEK
-143 ISSFKIDAICPSAY
+143 TVDSFRLDAICNGSY
-157 YWQQCHKK
+157 YWQMYHK
-165 DSNSNSVLDNNLL
+165 DMANNK
-178 KYTRYPGKLNGTQSP
+178 KYTKYPGSP
-193 STEIAKGYYVD
+193 ADKVNPSSEIVKGNYVD
-204 LTLYVNDADYA
+204 LTLYVTDTDYVT
-215 AFISTNGNSSDKFS
+215 FINGDTDKNELFS

-236 SFLAGST
+236 SFLAGSGAGAEIEKWT
-243 NPSASAVI
+243 VGSTDKGMVI
-251 NATTD
+251 Q
-256 GKGYSITLTGVYY
+256 LTGVYY

-297 TIIPTTPDDDKPS
+297 TIVPEKENDKKPD

-335 ETRNV
+335 ETRNI

-400 QSHSMTVDFTYDY
+400 QSHSMAVDFTYDY
-413 LDNGTRRNAK
+413 LDNGVRRNAK

-444 LPTQIFVGEENNL
+444 LPQQIFIGEENNL

-472 SAKLSCEALSNN
+472 SAKLNCEGLSNN

-505 TANEKGEL
+505 TGNEKCEL

-527 QRTVSVPFTTQAASY
+527 QRTVSVPFTTQVTSY
-542 EDIYGPTD
+542 EDVWGPSN
-550 PVDPGLDPVGPVEP
+550 PSVDPGMDPGTDPGMEEP
-564 ETTGFPWFWVIAGVV
+564 AGFPWFWVIGGVV

-586 VALKLR
+586 VYLKLR

>member
-21 VAMAAE
+21 VAMAEVPTPAAKTPATQE
-27 PSYTISATDGSLE
+27 ETVTYTITAGIFTNGQMTIKYGTTQSPLASGASLTVEKDTEITVEFSAT
-40 HGSITLT
+40 
-47 YTYTVTKDVTD
+47 
-58 DNNNTTSETK
+58 
-68 EVTET
+68 
-73 AFLKKGSL
+73 A
-81 SADIPKDAK
+81 
-90 VVISFNANTGYEFI
+90 GYEFVKATYKI
-104 GAKDDANNPIEDG
+104 GEKETSLSDG
-117 AEITLTKSLIITPEF
+117 GKFTLTGDATITPVF
-132 RLKDTLGGEAK
+132 QAKSTLGGEKTAD
-143 ISSFKIDAICPSAY
+143 SFRLDAICSGSY
-157 YWQQCHKK
+157 YWQMYHK
-165 DSNSNSVLDNNLL
+165 DMANNK
-178 KYTRYPGKLNGTQSP
+178 KYTKYPGSP
-193 STEIAKGYYVD
+193 ADKVNPSSEIVKGNYVD
-204 LTLYVNDADYA
+204 LTLYVTDNDFLSLYG
-215 AFISTNGNSSDKFS
+215 STGYSKNNFS

-236 SFLAGST
+236 SFLAGSGAGAEIEKWT
-243 NPSASAVI
+243 VGSTDKGMVI
-251 NATTD
+251 Q
-256 GKGYSITLTGVYY
+256 LTGVYY

-279 IVTQGNYN
+279 IITQGNYN
-287 AILSCKIDNA
+287 AIVTCKIDNA
-297 TIIPTTPDDDKPS
+297 TIIPTKPDDEKPDT
-310 EETTA
+310 ETTA

-335 ETRNV
+335 ETRNI

-380 AAEGTITKTVNVT
+380 AAEGTITKTVNVA

-413 LDNGTRRNAK
+413 LDNGVRRNAK

-444 LPTQIFVGEENNL
+444 LPQQIFIGEENNL

-472 SAKLSCEALSNN
+472 SANLNCEGLSNN

-505 TANEKGEL
+505 TGNEKCEL

-527 QRTVSVPFTTQAASY
+527 QRTVSVPFTTQVTSY
-542 EDIYGPTD
+542 EDVWGPSN
-550 PVDPGLDPVGPVEP
+550 PSVDPGMDPGTDPGMEEP
-564 ETTGFPWFWVIAGVV
+564 AGFPWFWVIGGVV

-586 VALKLR
+586 VYLKLR

>member
-1 MKKMSKI
+1 MTVKKMSKI

-21 VAMAAE
+21 VAMAAD
-27 PSYTISATDGSLE
+27 PPYTITAAPGSLAN
-40 HGSITLT
+40 GSISLKYNTAIEGTTGTATFALNST
-47 YTYTVTKDVTD
+47 TMSKALPNDVKKVTV
-58 DNNNTTSETK
+58 S
-68 EVTET
+68 
-73 AFLKKGSL
+73 F
-81 SADIPKDAK
+81 IP
-90 VVISFNANTGYEFI
+90 NPGYEFVS
-104 GAKDDANNPIEDG
+104 AKDGNNNAIADF
-117 AEITLTKSLIITPEF
+117 AEIALTESITITPVF
-132 RLKDTLGGEAK
+132 REKQSLGGEK
-143 ISSFKIDAICPSAY
+143 TVDSFRLDAICNGYSNWQAY
-157 YWQQCHKK
+157 HK
-165 DSNSNSVLDNNLL
+165 DTTNNK
-178 KYTRYPGKLNGTQSP
+178 KYTKYPGSP
-193 STEIAKGYYVD
+193 KDNVTPSSEITKGNYVD
-204 LTLYVNDADYA
+204 LTLYVTDNDFLSLTQKDGYDA
-215 AFISTNGNSSDKFS
+215 NKFS

-236 SFLAGST
+236 SFLAGGSGYYG
-243 NPSASAVI
+243 SAIKSEANISIWKV
-251 NATTD
+251 NDTP
-256 GKGYSITLTGVYY
+256 KGMLIELTGVYY
-269 VGGSDNTLKL
+269 VGGNDNTLKL
-279 IVTQGNYN
+279 IITQGNYN
-287 AILSCKIDNA
+287 AIVTCKIDNA
-297 TIIPTTPDDDKPS
+297 TIIPTKPDDEKPDT
-310 EETTA
+310 ETTA

-335 ETRNV
+335 ETRNI

-400 QSHSMTVDFTYDY
+400 QSHSMAVDFTYDY
-413 LDNGTRRNAK
+413 LDNGVRRNAK

-444 LPTQIFVGEENNL
+444 LPQQIFIGEENNL

-472 SAKLSCEALSNN
+472 SAKLNCEGLSNN

-505 TANEKGEL
+505 TGNEKCEL

-527 QRTVSVPFTTQAASY
+527 QRTVSVPFTTQVTSY
-542 EDIYGPTD
+542 EDVWGPSN
-550 PVDPGLDPVGPVEP
+550 PSVDPGTDPGTDPGMEEP
-564 ETTGFPWFWVIAGVV
+564 AGFPWFWVIGGVV

-586 VALKLR
+586 VYLKLR

>member
-1 MKKMSKI
+1 MTVKKISKI

-21 VAMAAE
+21 VAMADQSEGTNTGNTTNDTYTITAGKFENGTLTIKYNSTQSPLTAGATSSAIAKGTEVTILAE
-27 PSYTISATDGSLE
+27 PKAGYELAALNYTIGETTTDIKTDGKFV
-40 HGSITLT
+40 LT
-47 YTYTVTKDVTD
+47 GNATVTPV
-58 DNNNTTSETK
+58 
-68 EVTET
+68 
-73 AFLKKGSL
+73 FQ
-81 SADIPKDAK
+81 AK
-90 VVISFNANTGYEFI
+90 S
-104 GAKDDANNPIEDG
+104 
-117 AEITLTKSLIITPEF
+117 
-132 RLKDTLGGEAK
+132 TLGGEKTAD
-143 ISSFKIDAICPSAY
+143 SFRLDAICSGSY
-157 YWQQCHKK
+157 YWQMYHK
-165 DSNSNSVLDNNLL
+165 DMANNK
-178 KYTRYPGKLNGTQSP
+178 KYTKYPGSP
-193 STEIAKGYYVD
+193 ADKVNPSSEIVKGNYVD
-204 LTLYVNDADYA
+204 LTLYVTDNDFLKLYS
-215 AFISTNGNSSDKFS
+215 STGYSKDNFS

-236 SFLAGST
+236 SFLAGSGAGAEIEKWT
-243 NPSASAVI
+243 VDN
-251 NATTD
+251 TD
-256 GKGYSITLTGVYY
+256 KGMVITLTGVYY

-279 IVTQGNYN
+279 IITQGNYN
-287 AILSCKIDNA
+287 AIVTCKIDNA
-297 TIIPTTPDDDKPS
+297 TIIPTKPDDEKPDT
-310 EETTA
+310 ETTA

-335 ETRNV
+335 ETRNI

-413 LDNGTRRNAK
+413 LDNGVRRNAK
-423 TTETISMPVLQVDRF
+423 TTESISMPVLQVDRF

-444 LPTQIFVGEENNL
+444 LPQQIFIGEENNL

-472 SAKLSCEALSNN
+472 SAKLNCEGLSNN

-505 TANEKGEL
+505 TGDEKGEL

-527 QRTVSVPFTTQAASY
+527 QRTVSVPFTTQVTSY
-542 EDIYGPTD
+542 EDVWGPQGPAGPQNPD
-550 PVDPGLDPVGPVEP
+550 DPGMDPGMEEP
-564 ETTGFPWFWVIAGVV
+564 AGFPWFWVIGGVV

-586 VALKLR
+586 VYLKLR

>member
-1 MKKMSKI
+1 MKKISKI

-21 VAMAAE
+21 VAMAADGDSTE
-27 PSYTISATDGSLE
+27 TPTATTTYTITAGKFTNG
-40 HGSITLT
+40 TLT
-47 YTYTVTKDVTD
+47 LKIGDNHNPLTSDSTVKAAENTKVIVETKPDSGYETVKIICKTGDKETELADGGTFTVTGDTTVTP
-58 DNNNTTSETK
+58 
-68 EVTET
+68 V
-73 AFLKKGSL
+73 
-81 SADIPKDAK
+81 
-90 VVISFNANTGYEFI
+90 
-104 GAKDDANNPIEDG
+104 
-117 AEITLTKSLIITPEF
+117 F
-132 RLKDTLGGEAK
+132 REKQSLGGEK
-143 ISSFKIDAICPSAY
+143 TVDSFRLDAICNGYSNWQAY
-157 YWQQCHKK
+157 HK
-165 DSNSNSVLDNNLL
+165 DTTNNK
-178 KYTRYPGKLNGTQSP
+178 KYTKYPGSP
-193 STEIAKGYYVD
+193 KENVTPSSEITKGNYVD
-204 LTLYVNDADYA
+204 LTLYVTDNDFLSLTQKDGYDE
-215 AFISTNGNSSDKFS
+215 NNFS

-236 SFLAGST
+236 SFLAGGSGYYGSGLKSEANISIWNVNNT
-243 NPSASAVI
+243 P
-251 NATTD
+251 
-256 GKGYSITLTGVYY
+256 KGMLIELTGVYY
-269 VGGSDNTLKL
+269 VGGNDNTLKL

-297 TIIPTTPDDDKPS
+297 TIVPEKENNKKPD

-335 ETRNV
+335 ETRNI

-393 VKPTAAA
+393 VKSNAAA

-413 LDNGTRRNAK
+413 LDNGIRRNAK
-423 TTETISMPVLQVDRF
+423 TTESISMPVLQVDRF

-444 LPTQIFVGEENNL
+444 LSQEIFMGEENNL
-457 SVNFVNKSRTDIYNL
+457 SVNFVNKSRTEIYNL
-472 SAKLSCEALSNN
+472 SAKLNCEGLSNN
-484 GEEQYLGNLASGTT
+484 GEEQYLGNLASGTA

-505 TANEKGEL
+505 TGNEKGEL

-527 QRTVSVPFTTQAASY
+527 QRTVSVPFTTKVTSY
-542 EDIYGPTD
+542 EDAWGPQ
-550 PVDPGLDPVGPVEP
+550 GPVGPQNPDDPGMDPGMEQP
-564 ETTGFPWFWVIAGVV
+564 AGFPWFWVIGGVV

-586 VALKLR
+586 VYLKLR
-592 KNKKESVDEDED
+592 KNKKESVEEDED

>member
-1 MKKMSKI
+1 MTVKKMSKI
-8 LTFILVLAMVLGT
+8 LIFILVLAMVLGT
-21 VAMAAE
+21 VAMAEVPTPAAKTPATQE
-27 PSYTISATDGSLE
+27 ETVTYTITAGIFTNGQMTIKYGTTQSPLASGASLTVEKDTEITVEFSAT
-40 HGSITLT
+40 
-47 YTYTVTKDVTD
+47 
-58 DNNNTTSETK
+58 
-68 EVTET
+68 
-73 AFLKKGSL
+73 A
-81 SADIPKDAK
+81 
-90 VVISFNANTGYEFI
+90 GYEFVKATYKI
-104 GAKDDANNPIEDG
+104 GEKETSLSDG
-117 AEITLTKSLIITPEF
+117 GKFTLTGDATITPVF
-132 RLKDTLGGEAK
+132 QAKSTLGGEKTAD
-143 ISSFKIDAICPSAY
+143 SFRLDAICSGSY
-157 YWQQCHKK
+157 YWQMYHK
-165 DSNSNSVLDNNLL
+165 DMANNK
-178 KYTRYPGKLNGTQSP
+178 KYTKYPGSP
-193 STEIAKGYYVD
+193 ADKVNPSSEIVKGNYVD
-204 LTLYVNDADYA
+204 LTLYVTDDDFLSLCGTTSY
-215 AFISTNGNSSDKFS
+215 DKNNFS

-236 SFLAGST
+236 SFLAGSGAGAEIEKWT
-243 NPSASAVI
+243 VGSTDKGMVI
-251 NATTD
+251 Q
-256 GKGYSITLTGVYY
+256 LTGVYY
-269 VGGSDNTLKL
+269 VGGNDNTLKL
-279 IVTQGNYN
+279 IITQGNYN
-287 AILSCKIDNA
+287 AIVTCKIDNA
-297 TIIPTTPDDDKPS
+297 TIVPEKENDKKPD

-335 ETRNV
+335 ETRNI

-413 LDNGTRRNAK
+413 LDNGVRRNAK

-444 LPTQIFVGEENNL
+444 LPQQIFIGEENNL

-472 SAKLSCEALSNN
+472 SAKLNCEGLSNN

-505 TANEKGEL
+505 TGNEKCEL

-527 QRTVSVPFTTQAASY
+527 QRTVSVPFTTQVTSY
-542 EDIYGPTD
+542 EDVWGPSN
-550 PVDPGLDPVGPVEP
+550 PSVDPGMDPGTDPGMEEP
-564 ETTGFPWFWVIAGVV
+564 AGFPWFWVIGGVA

-586 VALKLR
+586 VYLKLR

>member
-8 LTFILVLAMVLGT
+8 LIFILVLAMVLGT
-21 VAMAAE
+21 VAMAEVPTPAAKTPATQE
-27 PSYTISATDGSLE
+27 ETVTYTITAGIFTNGQMTIKYGTTQSPLASGASLTVEKDTEITVEFSAT
-40 HGSITLT
+40 
-47 YTYTVTKDVTD
+47 
-58 DNNNTTSETK
+58 
-68 EVTET
+68 
-73 AFLKKGSL
+73 A
-81 SADIPKDAK
+81 
-90 VVISFNANTGYEFI
+90 GYEFVKATYKI
-104 GAKDDANNPIEDG
+104 GEKETSLSDG
-117 AEITLTKSLIITPEF
+117 GKFTLTGDATITPVF
-132 RLKDTLGGEAK
+132 QAKSTLGGEKTAD
-143 ISSFKIDAICPSAY
+143 SFRLDAICSGSY
-157 YWQQCHKK
+157 YWQMYHK
-165 DSNSNSVLDNNLL
+165 DMANNK
-178 KYTRYPGKLNGTQSP
+178 KYTKYPGSP
-193 STEIAKGYYVD
+193 ADKVNPSSEIVKGNYVD
-204 LTLYVNDADYA
+204 LTLYVTDNDFLSLYG
-215 AFISTNGNSSDKFS
+215 STGYSKNNFS

-236 SFLAGST
+236 SFLAGSGAGAEIEKWT
-243 NPSASAVI
+243 VGS
-251 NATTD
+251 TD
-256 GKGYSITLTGVYY
+256 KGMEIQLTGVYY

-279 IVTQGNYN
+279 IITQGNYN
-287 AILSCKIDNA
+287 AIVTCKIDNA
-297 TIIPTTPDDDKPS
+297 TIIPTKPDDEKPDT
-310 EETTA
+310 ETTA

-335 ETRNV
+335 ETRNI

-413 LDNGTRRNAK
+413 LDNGVRRNAK

-444 LPTQIFVGEENNL
+444 LPQQIFIGEENNL

-472 SAKLSCEALSNN
+472 SAKLNCEGLSNN

-505 TANEKGEL
+505 TGNEKCEL

-527 QRTVSVPFTTQAASY
+527 QRTVSVPFTTQVTSY
-542 EDIYGPTD
+542 EDVWGPSN
-550 PVDPGLDPVGPVEP
+550 PSVDPGTDPGTDPGMEEP
-564 ETTGFPWFWVIAGVV
+564 AGFPWFWVIGGVA

-586 VALKLR
+586 VYLKLR

>member
-27 PSYTISATDGSLE
+27 PP
-40 HGSITLT
+40 
-47 YTYTVTKDVTD
+47 YTVSAPADSLTHGKITITYDTADTEKSGTKTVNGFLNST
-58 DNNNTTSETK
+58 TTSIK
-68 EVTET
+68 LPNDVKKIKVSFT
-73 AFLKKGSL
+73 AN
-81 SADIPKDAK
+81 P
-90 VVISFNANTGYEFI
+90 GYEFVSATYKV
-104 GAKDDANNPIEDG
+104 GNTDAKPVADFGEI
-117 AEITLTKSLIITPEF
+117 EITDNTTITPVF
-132 RLKDTLGGEAK
+132 QAKSTLGGEKTAD
-143 ISSFKIDAICPSAY
+143 SFRLDAICSGSY
-157 YWQQCHKK
+157 YWQMYHK
-165 DSNSNSVLDNNLL
+165 DMANNK
-178 KYTRYPGKLNGTQSP
+178 KYTKYPGSP
-193 STEIAKGYYVD
+193 ADKVNPSSEIVKGNYVD
-204 LTLYVNDADYA
+204 LTLYVTDNDFLKLYS
-215 AFISTNGNSSDKFS
+215 STGYSKDNFS

-236 SFLAGST
+236 SFLAGSGAGAEIEKWT
-243 NPSASAVI
+243 VGSTDKGMVI
-251 NATTD
+251 Q
-256 GKGYSITLTGVYY
+256 LTGVYY

-279 IVTQGNYN
+279 IITQGNYN
-287 AILSCKIDNA
+287 AIVTCKIDNA
-297 TIIPTTPDDDKPS
+297 TIIPTKPDDEKPDT
-310 EETTA
+310 ETTA

-335 ETRNV
+335 ETRNI

-413 LDNGTRRNAK
+413 LDNGVRRNAK
-423 TTETISMPVLQVDRF
+423 TTESISMPVLQVDRF

-444 LPTQIFVGEENNL
+444 LPQQIFIGEENNL

-472 SAKLSCEALSNN
+472 SAKLNCEGLSNN

-505 TANEKGEL
+505 TGNEKGEL

-527 QRTVSVPFTTQAASY
+527 QRTVSVPFTTQVTSY
-542 EDIYGPTD
+542 EDVWGPSN
-550 PVDPGLDPVGPVEP
+550 PSVDPGMDPGIDPGMEEP
-564 ETTGFPWFWVIAGVV
+564 AGFPWFWVIGGVV

-586 VALKLR
+586 VYLKLR
-592 KNKKESVDEDED
+592 KNKKESVEEDED

>member
-1 MKKMSKI
+1 MTVKKMSKI
-8 LTFILVLAMVLGT
+8 LIFILVLAMVLGT
-21 VAMAAE
+21 VAMAEVPTPAAKTPATQE
-27 PSYTISATDGSLE
+27 ETVTYTITAGIFTNGQMTIKYGTTQSPLASGASLTVEKDTEITVEFSAT
-40 HGSITLT
+40 
-47 YTYTVTKDVTD
+47 
-58 DNNNTTSETK
+58 
-68 EVTET
+68 
-73 AFLKKGSL
+73 A
-81 SADIPKDAK
+81 
-90 VVISFNANTGYEFI
+90 GYEFVKATYKI
-104 GAKDDANNPIEDG
+104 GEKETSLSDG
-117 AEITLTKSLIITPEF
+117 GKFTLTGDATITPVF
-132 RLKDTLGGEAK
+132 QAKSTLGGEKTAD
-143 ISSFKIDAICPSAY
+143 SFRLDAICSGSY
-157 YWQQCHKK
+157 YWQMYHK
-165 DSNSNSVLDNNLL
+165 DMANNK
-178 KYTRYPGKLNGTQSP
+178 KYTKYPGSP
-193 STEIAKGYYVD
+193 ADKVNPSSEIVKGNYVD
-204 LTLYVNDADYA
+204 LTLYVTDNDFLSLYG
-215 AFISTNGNSSDKFS
+215 STGYSKDNFS

-236 SFLAGST
+236 SFLAGSGAGAEIEKWT
-243 NPSASAVI
+243 VGSTDKGMVI
-251 NATTD
+251 Q
-256 GKGYSITLTGVYY
+256 LTGVYY

-279 IVTQGNYN
+279 IITQGNYN
-287 AILSCKIDNA
+287 AIVTCKIDNA
-297 TIIPTTPDDDKPS
+297 TIIPTKPDDEKPDT
-310 EETTA
+310 ETTA

-335 ETRNV
+335 ETRNI

-413 LDNGTRRNAK
+413 LDNGVRRNAK

-444 LPTQIFVGEENNL
+444 LPQQIFIGEENNL

-472 SAKLSCEALSNN
+472 SAKLNCEGLSNN

-505 TANEKGEL
+505 TGNEKGEL

-527 QRTVSVPFTTQAASY
+527 QRTVSVPFTTQVTSY
-542 EDIYGPTD
+542 EDVWGPSN
-550 PVDPGLDPVGPVEP
+550 PSVDPGMDPGTDPGMEEP
-564 ETTGFPWFWVIAGVV
+564 AGFPWFWVIGGVV

-586 VALKLR
+586 VYLKLR
-592 KNKKESVDEDED
+592 KNKKESVEEDED

>member
-1 MKKMSKI
+1 MKKISKI

-21 VAMAAE
+21 VAMADQSEGTNTGNTTNDTYTITAGKFENGTLTIKYNSTQSPLTAGATSSAIAKGTEVTILAE
-27 PSYTISATDGSLE
+27 PKAGYELAALNYTIGETTTDIKTDGKFV
-40 HGSITLT
+40 LT
-47 YTYTVTKDVTD
+47 GNATVTPV
-58 DNNNTTSETK
+58 
-68 EVTET
+68 
-73 AFLKKGSL
+73 FQ
-81 SADIPKDAK
+81 AK
-90 VVISFNANTGYEFI
+90 S
-104 GAKDDANNPIEDG
+104 
-117 AEITLTKSLIITPEF
+117 
-132 RLKDTLGGEAK
+132 TLGGEKTAD
-143 ISSFKIDAICPSAY
+143 SFRLDAICSGSY
-157 YWQQCHKK
+157 YWQMYHK
-165 DSNSNSVLDNNLL
+165 DMANNK
-178 KYTRYPGKLNGTQSP
+178 KYTKYPGSP
-193 STEIAKGYYVD
+193 NDKVNPSSEIVKGNYVD
-204 LTLYVNDADYA
+204 LTLYVTDNDFLSLYG
-215 AFISTNGNSSDKFS
+215 STGYSKDNFS

-236 SFLAGST
+236 SFLAGSGAGAEIEKWT
-243 NPSASAVI
+243 VGS
-251 NATTD
+251 TD
-256 GKGYSITLTGVYY
+256 KGMEIQLTGVYY

-279 IVTQGNYN
+279 IITQGNYN
-287 AILSCKIDNA
+287 AIVTCKIDNA
-297 TIIPTTPDDDKPS
+297 TIIPTKPDDEKPDT
-310 EETTA
+310 ETTA

-335 ETRNV
+335 ETRNI

-413 LDNGTRRNAK
+413 LDNGVRRNAK
-423 TTETISMPVLQVDRF
+423 TTESISMPVLQVDRF

-444 LPTQIFVGEENNL
+444 LPQEIFTGEENNL
-457 SVNFVNKSRTDIYNL
+457 SVNFVNKSRTEIYNL
-472 SAKLSCEALSNN
+472 SAKLNCEGLSNN

-505 TANEKGEL
+505 TGNEKGEL

-527 QRTVSVPFTTQAASY
+527 QRTVSVPFTTKVISY
-542 EDIYGPTD
+542 EDAWGPQ
-550 PVDPGLDPVGPVEP
+550 GPVGPQNPDDPGMDPGMEEP
-564 ETTGFPWFWVIAGVV
+564 AGFPWFWVIGGVV

-586 VALKLR
+586 VYLKLR
-592 KNKKESVDEDED
+592 KNKKESVEEDED

>member
-1 MKKMSKI
+1 MTVKKMSKI
-8 LTFILVLAMVLGT
+8 LTFILVLAMVLST
-21 VAMAAE
+21 MAMAAE
-27 PSYTISATDGSLE
+27 ASYTVSATDGSLE

-47 YTYTVTKDVTD
+47 YNTAKEGSTGTATCTLNSTTKSKALPDDVKKVKVT
-58 DNNNTTSETK
+58 
-68 EVTET
+68 
-73 AFLKKGSL
+73 
-81 SADIPKDAK
+81 
-90 VVISFNANTGYEFI
+90 FNAAPGYEFVSATYKV
-104 GAKDDANNPIEDG
+104 GDTDAKPVTDFGEI
-117 AEITLTKSLIITPEF
+117 EITDNTTITPVF
-132 RLKDTLGGEAK
+132 QAKSTLGGEKTAD
-143 ISSFKIDAICPSAY
+143 SFRLDAICSGSY
-157 YWQQCHKK
+157 YWQMYHK
-165 DSNSNSVLDNNLL
+165 DMANNK
-178 KYTRYPGKLNGTQSP
+178 KYTKYPGSP
-193 STEIAKGYYVD
+193 ADKVNPSSEIVKGNYVD
-204 LTLYVNDADYA
+204 LTLYVTDTDYVT
-215 AFISTNGNSSDKFS
+215 FINGDTKKNELFS

-236 SFLAGST
+236 SFLAGNT
-243 NPSASAVI
+243 TPSA
-251 NATTD
+251 NAEIAAWE
-256 GKGYSITLTGVYY
+256 GKGYTVKLTGVYY
-269 VGGSDNTLKL
+269 VGGNDNTLKL
-279 IVTQGNYN
+279 IITQGNYN
-287 AILSCKIDNA
+287 AIVTCKIDNA
-297 TIIPTTPDDDKPS
+297 TIVPEKENDKKPD

-335 ETRNV
+335 ETRNI

-393 VKPTAAA
+393 VKSNAAA

-413 LDNGTRRNAK
+413 LDNGIRRNAK
-423 TTETISMPVLQVDRF
+423 TTESISMPVLQVDRF

-444 LPTQIFVGEENNL
+444 LPQEIFMGEESNL
-457 SVNFVNKSRTDIYNL
+457 SVNFVNKSRTEIYNL
-472 SAKLSCEALSNN
+472 SAKLNCEGLSNN

-505 TANEKGEL
+505 KGNEKGEL

-527 QRTVSVPFTTQAASY
+527 QRTVSVPFTTKVVSH
-542 EDIYGPTD
+542 EDVWGPQ
-550 PVDPGLDPVGPVEP
+550 GPVGPQNPDDPGMDPGMEEP
-564 ETTGFPWFWVIAGVV
+564 AGFPWFWVIGGVV

-586 VALKLR
+586 VYLKLR

>member
-1 MKKMSKI
+1 MTVKKMSKI
-8 LTFILVLAMVLGT
+8 LTFILVLAMVLST
-21 VAMAAE
+21 VAMAA
-27 PSYTISATDGSLE
+27 D
-40 HGSITLT
+40 TL
-47 YTYTVTKDVTD
+47 YTVSAPVDSLTHGKITITYDTADTEKGGTKTVNGFLNST
-58 DNNNTTSETK
+58 TTSIK
-68 EVTET
+68 LPNDVKKIKVSFT
-73 AFLKKGSL
+73 AN
-81 SADIPKDAK
+81 P
-90 VVISFNANTGYEFI
+90 GYEFVSATYKV
-104 GAKDDANNPIEDG
+104 GDTDAKSVADFGEI
-117 AEITLTKSLIITPEF
+117 EITGNTAITPVF
-132 RLKDTLGGEAK
+132 QAKSTLGGEKTAD
-143 ISSFKIDAICPSAY
+143 SFRLDAICSGSY
-157 YWQQCHKK
+157 YWQMYHK
-165 DSNSNSVLDNNLL
+165 DMANNK
-178 KYTRYPGKLNGTQSP
+178 KYTKYPGSP
-193 STEIAKGYYVD
+193 ADKVNPSSEIVKGNYVD
-204 LTLYVNDADYA
+204 LTLYVTDND
-215 AFISTNGNSSDKFS
+215 FLKLCSSTGYSKDNFS

-236 SFLAGST
+236 SFLAGSGAGAEIGKWT
-243 NPSASAVI
+243 VGSTDKGMVI
-251 NATTD
+251 Q
-256 GKGYSITLTGVYY
+256 LTGVYY

-279 IVTQGNYN
+279 IITQGNYN
-287 AILSCKIDNA
+287 AIVTCKIDNA
-297 TIIPTTPDDDKPS
+297 TIIPTKPDDEKPDT
-310 EETTA
+310 ETTA

-335 ETRNV
+335 ETRNI

-400 QSHSMTVDFTYDY
+400 QSHSMAVDFTYDY
-413 LDNGTRRNAK
+413 LDNGVRRNAK

-444 LPTQIFVGEENNL
+444 LPQQIFIGEENNL

-472 SAKLSCEALSNN
+472 SAKLNCEGLSNN

-505 TANEKGEL
+505 TGNEKCEL

-527 QRTVSVPFTTQAASY
+527 QRTVSVPFTTQVTSY
-542 EDIYGPTD
+542 EDVWGPSN
-550 PVDPGLDPVGPVEP
+550 PSVDPGMDPGTDPGMEEP
-564 ETTGFPWFWVIAGVV
+564 AGFPWFWVIGGVV

-586 VALKLR
+586 VYLKLR

>member
-8 LTFILVLAMVLGT
+8 LIFILVLAMVLGT
-21 VAMAAE
+21 VAMAEVPTPAAKTPATQE
-27 PSYTISATDGSLE
+27 ETVTYTITAGIFTNGQMTIKYGTTQSPLASGASLTVEKDTEITVEFSAT
-40 HGSITLT
+40 
-47 YTYTVTKDVTD
+47 
-58 DNNNTTSETK
+58 
-68 EVTET
+68 
-73 AFLKKGSL
+73 A
-81 SADIPKDAK
+81 
-90 VVISFNANTGYEFI
+90 GYEFVKATYKI
-104 GAKDDANNPIEDG
+104 GEKETSLSDG
-117 AEITLTKSLIITPEF
+117 GKFTLTGDATITPVF
-132 RLKDTLGGEAK
+132 QAKSTLGGEKTAD
-143 ISSFKIDAICPSAY
+143 SFRLDAICSGSY
-157 YWQQCHKK
+157 YWQMYHK
-165 DSNSNSVLDNNLL
+165 DMANNK
-178 KYTRYPGKLNGTQSP
+178 KYTKYPGSP
-193 STEIAKGYYVD
+193 ADKVNPSSEIVKGNYVD
-204 LTLYVNDADYA
+204 LTLYVTDNDFLSLYG
-215 AFISTNGNSSDKFS
+215 STGYSKNNFS

-236 SFLAGST
+236 SFLAGSGAGAEIEKWT
-243 NPSASAVI
+243 VGSTDKGMVI
-251 NATTD
+251 Q
-256 GKGYSITLTGVYY
+256 LTGVYY

-279 IVTQGNYN
+279 IITQGNYN
-287 AILSCKIDNA
+287 AIVTCKIDNA
-297 TIIPTTPDDDKPS
+297 TIIPTKPDDEKPDT
-310 EETTA
+310 ETTA

-335 ETRNV
+335 ETRNI

-413 LDNGTRRNAK
+413 LDNGVRRNAK

-444 LPTQIFVGEENNL
+444 LPQQIFIGEENNL

-472 SAKLSCEALSNN
+472 SAKLNCEGLSNN

-505 TANEKGEL
+505 TGNEKGEL

-527 QRTVSVPFTTQAASY
+527 QRTVSVPFTTQVTSY
-542 EDIYGPTD
+542 EDVWGPSN
-550 PVDPGLDPVGPVEP
+550 PSVDPGTDPGTDPGMEEP
-564 ETTGFPWFWVIAGVV
+564 AGFPWFWVIGGVA

-586 VALKLR
+586 VYLKLR

>member
-1 MKKMSKI
+1 MTVKKMSKI

-21 VAMAAE
+21 VAMAEVGGSTGTPTA
-27 PSYTISATDGSLE
+27 PTTYTITAGSFDN
-40 HGSITLT
+40 GTITVK
-47 YTYTVTKDVTD
+47 YTNDKGQEQQPPLKAGETVTVKSGTKVT
-58 DNNNTTSETK
+58 
-68 EVTET
+68 V
-73 AFLKKGSL
+73 
-81 SADIPKDAK
+81 
-90 VVISFNANTGYEFI
+90 SFNPKPGYEFVSATYQV
-104 GAKDDANNPIEDG
+104 GNTDAKPVADFGEI
-117 AEITLTKSLIITPEF
+117 EITGNTTITPVF
-132 RLKDTLGGEAK
+132 QAKSTLGGEKTAD
-143 ISSFKIDAICPSAY
+143 SFRLDAICSGSY
-157 YWQQCHKK
+157 YWQMYHK
-165 DSNSNSVLDNNLL
+165 DMTNNK
-178 KYTRYPGKLNGTQSP
+178 KYTKYPGSP
-193 STEIAKGYYVD
+193 ADKVNPSSEIVKGNYVD
-204 LTLYVNDADYA
+204 LTLYVTDTDYVT
-215 AFISTNGNSSDKFS
+215 FINGDTDKNKLFS

-236 SFLAGST
+236 SFLAGNT
-243 NPSASAVI
+243 TPSA
-251 NATTD
+251 NAEIAAWE
-256 GKGYSITLTGVYY
+256 GKGYTVKLTGVYY

-279 IVTQGNYN
+279 IITQGNYN

-297 TIIPTTPDDDKPS
+297 TIVPEKENDKKPD

-335 ETRNV
+335 ETRNI

-413 LDNGTRRNAK
+413 LDNGVRRNAK

-444 LPTQIFVGEENNL
+444 LPQQIFIGEENNL

-472 SAKLSCEALSNN
+472 SAKLNCEGLSNN

-505 TANEKGEL
+505 TGNEKCEL

-527 QRTVSVPFTTQAASY
+527 QRTVSVPFTTQVTSY
-542 EDIYGPTD
+542 EDVWGPSN
-550 PVDPGLDPVGPVEP
+550 PSVDPGMDPGTDPGMEEP
-564 ETTGFPWFWVIAGVV
+564 AGFPWFWVIGGVV

-586 VALKLR
+586 VYLKLR